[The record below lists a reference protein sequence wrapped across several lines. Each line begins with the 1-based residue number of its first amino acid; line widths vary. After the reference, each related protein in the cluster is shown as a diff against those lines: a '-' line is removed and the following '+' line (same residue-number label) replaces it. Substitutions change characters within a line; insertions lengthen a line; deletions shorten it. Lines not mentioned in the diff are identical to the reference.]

1 MTPHALQLQPAGDP
15 SDPKRAPAPP
25 AGLPEDADQL
35 PYHVEVWDASGQF
48 VEQVV
53 AVSVSASIGYAAF
66 YAAAKEFPDR
76 PIILRHRDRII
87 SRWTKQTQ

>member
-15 SDPKRAPAPP
+15 FDPKRAPPPP

-35 PYHVEVWDASGQF
+35 PYHVEVWDASEQF
-48 VEQVV
+48 IEQVV

-87 SRWTKQTQ
+87 SRWTTQKQ

>member
-1 MTPHALQLQPAGDP
+1 MLSSYNRPVTLSIPGALRRG
-15 SDPKRAPAPP
+15 R

-35 PYHVEVWDASGQF
+35 PYRSAGRQVGAAS

-76 PIILRHRDRII
+76 PIILRHQTRII
-87 SRWTKQTQ
+87 SRWTTQNQ